1 MATVQVTS
9 FFDKHSNTYSYV
21 VADSEAGSCAVLDA
35 VMDLDF
41 ASGIASYQS
50 ADRII
55 AFVREQGWRLEWV
68 LETHVHADHLSA
80 GRYIQQQLGGR
91 LGIGDQIT
99 EVQTVFASVFNVE
112 PEFVCDGKQFDKLFA
127 DNEVFFVGRL
137 QVKVLQTPGHTPAC
151 VTYLFNNTCAFV
163 GDTLF
168 MPDFGTARCDFPGG
182 DARQLFKSIQR
193 LLSLP
198 GNTQLYM
205 CHDYPTANRSQL
217 MNVTTVDE
225 QRLNNIHVH
234 EGVLE
239 DDFVSTRSARDAQL
253 AMPRLLLPAVQV
265 NMRGGSF
272 APADTNGRHYLKIPI
287 GFKP

>member
-1 MATVQVTS
+1 
-9 FFDKHSNTYSYV
+9 
-21 VADSEAGSCAVLDA
+21 
-35 VMDLDF
+35 
-41 ASGIASYQS
+41 
-50 ADRII
+50 
-55 AFVREQGWRLEWV
+55 
-68 LETHVHADHLSA
+68 
-80 GRYIQQQLGGR
+80 
-91 LGIGDQIT
+91 
-99 EVQTVFASVFNVE
+99 
-112 PEFVCDGKQFDKLFA
+112 
-127 DNEVFFVGRL
+127 
-137 QVKVLQTPGHTPAC
+137 
-151 VTYLFNNTCAFV
+151 
-163 GDTLF
+163 

-182 DARQLFKSIQR
+182 DARQLFKSTQR

-217 MNVTTVDE
+217 MNVTTVDV
-225 QRLNNIHVH
+225 QRRNNIHVH